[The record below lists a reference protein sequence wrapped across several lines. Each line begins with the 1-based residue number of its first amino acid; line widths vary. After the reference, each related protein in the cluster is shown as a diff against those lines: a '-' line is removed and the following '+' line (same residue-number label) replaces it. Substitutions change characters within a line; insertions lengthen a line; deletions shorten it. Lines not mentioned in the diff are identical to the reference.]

1 MSNLPNLPPIP
12 LSEQERLLR
21 EAGPLPDDKDDNMG
35 GGPAEEEIIPPSAAA
50 LAAQAAAR
58 ADGTTGGTAG
68 GTAGGTVGGTAG
80 GTAGGQPDVHMA
92 EAGETREPGVNPS
105 MADMLKEL
113 AEAKAEIAAL
123 KLGSVSLGSKAKFD
137 VAKPPRFSGKVI
149 DGGLDVRTWLTLMD
163 EYCLLTNVEA
173 KDRARVISLY
183 LDGRARIMYHSRLQ
197 SAQILSPDFVPTL
210 PWVRD
215 LLLSTYGSVDP
226 IALAW
231 TKLEKLKQGS
241 LSVEEYAVGFEQ
253 ACAELGA
260 EAPHEADRIQRFKA
274 GLNSDIKFR
283 CAARP
288 DGSRWTSF
296 RDFVRCCS
304 LNWQVMQ
311 QNKVAKADNVENSAA
326 SGQSK
331 RSGNNKQTQNTKP
344 RALSVQAS
352 RNKRK
357 RNPYLK
363 KMVGKANGSGLSIP
377 PEEMKRLMDEGRC
390 LHCKQEGHFAREC
403 PTNPNAIQRKEKASK
418 G

>member
-1 MSNLPNLPPIP
+1 MAAHGSCITADSNP
-12 LSEQERLLR
+12 LRS
-21 EAGPLPDDKDDNMG
+21 
-35 GGPAEEEIIPPSAAA
+35 
-50 LAAQAAAR
+50 
-58 ADGTTGGTAG
+58 
-68 GTAGGTVGGTAG
+68 
-80 GTAGGQPDVHMA
+80 
-92 EAGETREPGVNPS
+92 
-105 MADMLKEL
+105 
-113 AEAKAEIAAL
+113 
-123 KLGSVSLGSKAKFD
+123 
-137 VAKPPRFSGKVI
+137 
-149 DGGLDVRTWLTLMD
+149 
-163 EYCLLTNVEA
+163 
-173 KDRARVISLY
+173 
-183 LDGRARIMYHSRLQ
+183 
-197 SAQILSPDFVPTL
+197 SAQTLCQLCLGLGICCCPHTALSIRLHL
-210 PWVRD
+210 PG
-215 LLLSTYGSVDP
+215 LS
-226 IALAW
+226 LR
-231 TKLEKLKQGS
+231 S
-241 LSVEEYAVGFEQ
+241 LSKEVCQFEEYAVGFEQ

-311 QNKVAKADNVENSAA
+311 QNKVAKAENVENSAA